1 MLAGAGGPARLTAVQ
16 LCVFDTIGFSSS
28 LDTLQGM
35 QACAVYR
42 SILLTCTV
50 GSLLVI
56 ARQFTPSQDTDSL
69 KAVVKVHLQSSRKPL
84 SVMDLSESQQPIT
97 MTQPKNAPGNAMMLK
112 HDCTTVFKQALHVPD
127 SLVCCLL

>member
-1 MLAGAGGPARLTAVQ
+1 VQ

-84 SVMDLSESQQPIT
+84 SVMDLSESLQPIT
-97 MTQPKNAPGNAMMLK
+97 MTQPKQ
-112 HDCTTVFKQALHVPD
+112 CTR
-127 SLVCCLL
+127 